1 MKKWYIIL
9 AVLMVILLAISCG
22 PSTPLPEITDDQKAQ
37 AVQAMK
43 DEPGVID
50 AAIHQEGKDLS
61 LAIMVEFDISEI
73 RAKLLAE
80 KFINM
85 VMLYDPEESPVEGG
99 KWEEGIFDY
108 LVTVI
113 NPNEEVMDQGAK
125 VSFADHITW

>member
-1 MKKWYIIL
+1 
-9 AVLMVILLAISCG
+9 
-22 PSTPLPEITDDQKAQ
+22 
-37 AVQAMK
+37 MK

-61 LAIMVEFDISEI
+61 LAIMVKFDTPEI

-85 VMLYDPEESPVEGG
+85 VMLYGPEGSSVRG

-113 NPNEEVMDQGAK
+113 NPDEKVVVQGAK

>member
-1 MKKWYIIL
+1 MKKRYIVFAI
-9 AVLMVILLAISCG
+9 LMVILLAISCG
-22 PSTPLPEITDDQKAQ
+22 PGTPPPEITDDQKAQ

-50 AAIHQEGKDLS
+50 AAIHQEGEDLS
-61 LAIMVEFDISEI
+61 LAIMAEFDTPEV
-73 RAKLLAE
+73 RAKLLAK

-85 VMLYDPEESPVEGG
+85 VMLYGPEDQLN
-99 KWEEGIFDY
+99 WEEGIFDY

-113 NPNEEVMDQGAK
+113 YPDEQVIVQGAK